1 MQKLSINIKG
11 MKGQEDEKLII
22 GGLKQLKGVLLVN
35 VDSDKEMGVVT
46 FNNNQVTAEDVVN
59 CVVSLGFEVAPY
71 EEKAGLARDNKI
83 GVGLV
88 IALGVLLV
96 IYAVVRILS

>member
-59 CVVSLGFEVAPY
+59 CVASLGFEVAPY

-96 IYAVVRILS
+96 IYAAVRILS